1 MKKIYAPWR
10 SKYVEE
16 SVHTKK
22 DNECVFCKAIKEND
36 DEKNFILKRGKY
48 CTTIMNIYPYNA
60 GHLMIIPN
68 EHKANLSDLSADTR
82 AEIME
87 EVNFAIEAIKKTLNP
102 SAFNVGV
109 NLGKASGG
117 GMPSHLHIHIVPRWE
132 GDTNFMAVIAE
143 TKQVSFDLKDIYK
156 KIKPSFEK

>member
-102 SAFNVGV
+102 SAFGQSKRRGNAFTLTYSYSSKMGRRYQFYGCYSR
-109 NLGKASGG
+109 NK
-117 GMPSHLHIHIVPRWE
+117 
-132 GDTNFMAVIAE
+132 T
-143 TKQVSFDLKDIYK
+143 SFI
-156 KIKPSFEK
+156 